1 AVLPVE
7 RLTHTQGIAF
17 RVRDTLETDVSHFW
31 PPEDCLFTP
40 TTGRIKCKS
49 PDKAYRADLKPIL
62 KQPGAVRWKF
72 KMTKQAPL
80 APFREPIT
88 VTLTYGPG
96 IDRVGLIVDCL
107 KKNNTIICKEF

>member
-1 AVLPVE
+1 V
-7 RLTHTQGIAF
+7 
-17 RVRDTLETDVSHFW
+17 
-31 PPEDCLFTP
+31 
-40 TTGRIKCKS
+40 
-49 PDKAYRADLKPIL
+49 

-72 KMTKQAPL
+72 KMTKQAAL

-88 VTLTYGPG
+88 VTLSYGPG